1 MIEINY
7 ILAPNSQYSNEIE
20 NQWNKYG
27 SLFKISGLWPIFQNQ
42 KTTYFL
48 TIFSSFE
55 EFA

>member
-48 TIFSSFE
+48 TTFSSFE